1 VLFCQLFTELDLF
14 AQVFFLQFLSK
25 LGVFK
30 FLVLQEGQF
39 GLADHIFLFDLH
51 VFEDVLIVSW
61 VESSLLQK
69 VFQLFLIDIEITS
82 DTVHFVLLLIHIL
95 VDERF
100 HLSLLLR
107 KLLCK
112 KP

>member
-1 VLFCQLFTELDLF
+1 
-14 AQVFFLQFLSK
+14 
-25 LGVFK
+25 
-30 FLVLQEGQF
+30 
-39 GLADHIFLFDLH
+39 
-51 VFEDVLIVSW
+51 
-61 VESSLLQK
+61 LLQK